1 MDVGECQKAFVFHIF
16 MGYFF
21 SYDKDTQVLPCYPD
35 CTVCCY
41 ISADFVSEQELITA
55 AFEIVFT
62 ANAKIFSTS
71 HLVIVA

>member
-1 MDVGECQKAFVFHIF
+1 MSVKKPLYSTSSWVIDFH
-16 MGYFF
+16 MTMTLKY
-21 SYDKDTQVLPCYPD
+21 YLCYPD

-41 ISADFVSEQELITA
+41 ISADFVSGQELITA
-55 AFEIVFT
+55 AFEVVFT